1 MSLLID
7 TAAVLPR
14 DRVEFWANSSYEVYH
29 PLTIRTDAAER
40 FQARMWGE
48 WLASVGLF
56 RVAALPN
63 TMSRTRGEIA
73 AGDPECLHL
82 SILLRGHLHGAQHH
96 RECVLSPGDM
106 TTYDTSEPAIFRAGE
121 PFDLLVL
128 KLPKATLGK
137 HAANVSRQTAVRIP
151 GHTGLPRLAVRFF
164 CGAAAGLA
172 DGSIARNDT
181 GLAEHVIDL
190 VRRLYL
196 DVNATQSGRP
206 HSQAELLLH
215 AQAYIDAN
223 LGNPN
228 LNPEQV
234 ARACFISTRYLHR
247 VFARQELSVC
257 DWIRS
262 ERLERCRNDLADPAF
277 ADLSISAIAS
287 RWGLPSAPHFSRLFR
302 DAYGCS
308 PREFRRAATDGDRRC
323 PIRSTRPAGVTPVER
338 WRPRSPPRRS
348 RSPAS
353 PRATAARPCCA
364 TSSLTVSGGEV
375 VALMGANG
383 AGKTTTLRAISGLIK
398 PDAGTIALQGQDL
411 GALSPTAR
419 VRAGV
424 IHVPQ
429 DRGIFYG
436 LTVDEH
442 FRLDG
447 HGEDRHEA
455 AFELFPALRDLRH
468 RRAGLL
474 SGGEQQMLA
483 IARALVRRPKILL
496 LDELSLG
503 LAPIIVERLLPVVRA
518 AADTR
523 TDRRPAGGA
532 ARASGPGD
540 R

>member
-7 TAAVLPR
+7 TAVVEPR
-14 DRVEFWANSSYEVYH
+14 DRVEFWANSSYDVYH
-29 PLTIRTDAAER
+29 PLQIRTDAAER

-96 RECVLSPGDM
+96 RECVLAPGDM

-151 GHTGLPRLAVRFF
+151 GNTGLPRLAVRFF

-196 DVNATQSGRP
+196 DVDATQSQRP

-247 VFARQELSVC
+247 VFARQGLSVC

-262 ERLERCRNDLADPAF
+262 ERLDRCRTDLRDPAY

-302 DAYGCS
+302 VAYGCS
-308 PREFRRAATDGDRRC
+308 PREFRRAADDEDMPSGF
-323 PIRSTRPAGVTPVER
+323 AG
-338 WRPRSPPRRS
+338 
-348 RSPAS
+348 
-353 PRATAARPCCA
+353 
-364 TSSLTVSGGEV
+364 
-375 VALMGANG
+375 
-383 AGKTTTLRAISGLIK
+383 
-398 PDAGTIALQGQDL
+398 
-411 GALSPTAR
+411 
-419 VRAGV
+419 
-424 IHVPQ
+424 
-429 DRGIFYG
+429 
-436 LTVDEH
+436 
-442 FRLDG
+442 
-447 HGEDRHEA
+447 
-455 AFELFPALRDLRH
+455 
-468 RRAGLL
+468 
-474 SGGEQQMLA
+474 
-483 IARALVRRPKILL
+483 
-496 LDELSLG
+496 
-503 LAPIIVERLLPVVRA
+503 
-518 AADTR
+518 
-523 TDRRPAGGA
+523 GGA
-532 ARASGPGD
+532 APRLDA

>member
-7 TAAVLPR
+7 TAAVAPR
-14 DRVEFWANSSYEVYH
+14 ERVEFWANASYEVYH

-48 WLASVGLF
+48 WLGSVGLF

-82 SILLRGHLHGAQHH
+82 SILLRGHLHGAQHN
-96 RECVLSPGDM
+96 RECVLSPGDL
-106 TTYDTSEPAIFRAGE
+106 TTYDTSEPAIFRAGA

-128 KLPKATLGK
+128 KLPRATLGK
-137 HAANVSRQTAVRIP
+137 YAANVSRQTAVRIP
-151 GHTGLPRLAVRFF
+151 GHSGLPRLAVRFF

-196 DVNATQSGRP
+196 DVDPGQSGRP

-228 LNPEQV
+228 LNPEKI
-234 ARACFISTRYLHR
+234 AGACFISTRYLHR
-247 VFARQELSVC
+247 VFARQDLSVC

-262 ERLERCRNDLADPAF
+262 ERLDRCRSDLVDPTY

-308 PREFRRAATDGDRRC
+308 PREFRRGQ
-323 PIRSTRPAGVTPVER
+323 
-338 WRPRSPPRRS
+338 
-348 RSPAS
+348 
-353 PRATAARPCCA
+353 
-364 TSSLTVSGGEV
+364 SL
-375 VALMGANG
+375 
-383 AGKTTTLRAISGLIK
+383 
-398 PDAGTIALQGQDL
+398 
-411 GALSPTAR
+411 
-419 VRAGV
+419 
-424 IHVPQ
+424 
-429 DRGIFYG
+429 
-436 LTVDEH
+436 
-442 FRLDG
+442 
-447 HGEDRHEA
+447 
-455 AFELFPALRDLRH
+455 
-468 RRAGLL
+468 
-474 SGGEQQMLA
+474 
-483 IARALVRRPKILL
+483 
-496 LDELSLG
+496 
-503 LAPIIVERLLPVVRA
+503 
-518 AADTR
+518 
-523 TDRRPAGGA
+523 
-532 ARASGPGD
+532 
-540 R
+540 

>member
-7 TAAVLPR
+7 TALVPAR

-29 PLTIRTDAAER
+29 PLKIRTDAAER

-63 TMSRTRGEIA
+63 TMSRTREEIA

-137 HAANVSRQTAVRIP
+137 HAANVARQTAVRIP
-151 GHTGLPRLAVRFF
+151 GKTGLPRLAVRFF

-172 DGSIARNDT
+172 D
-181 GLAEHVIDL
+181 HVIDL

-196 DVNATQSGRP
+196 DVDASHSSRP

-247 VFARQELSVC
+247 VFAGQGLSVC

-262 ERLERCRNDLADPAF
+262 ERLDRCRNDLQDPAY

-308 PREFRRAATDGDRRC
+308 PREFRRSAA
-323 PIRSTRPAGVTPVER
+323 
-338 WRPRSPPRRS
+338 
-348 RSPAS
+348 
-353 PRATAARPCCA
+353 
-364 TSSLTVSGGEV
+364 
-375 VALMGANG
+375 
-383 AGKTTTLRAISGLIK
+383 
-398 PDAGTIALQGQDL
+398 
-411 GALSPTAR
+411 
-419 VRAGV
+419 
-424 IHVPQ
+424 
-429 DRGIFYG
+429 
-436 LTVDEH
+436 
-442 FRLDG
+442 
-447 HGEDRHEA
+447 
-455 AFELFPALRDLRH
+455 
-468 RRAGLL
+468 
-474 SGGEQQMLA
+474 
-483 IARALVRRPKILL
+483 ALV
-496 LDELSLG
+496 
-503 LAPIIVERLLPVVRA
+503 
-518 AADTR
+518 
-523 TDRRPAGGA
+523 
-532 ARASGPGD
+532 PGHP
-540 R
+540 

>member
-7 TAAVLPR
+7 TAAVAAR

-73 AGDPECLHL
+73 AGDPDCLHL

-128 KLPKATLGK
+128 KLPKSTLGK

-151 GHTGLPRLAVRFF
+151 GQTGLPRLAVRFF

-172 DGSIARNDT
+172 DGSIARSDT

-196 DVNATQSGRP
+196 DVDATQSHRP

-234 ARACFISTRYLHR
+234 ARASFISTRYLHR
-247 VFARQELSVC
+247 VFAGQGLSVC

-262 ERLERCRNDLADPAF
+262 ERLERCRNDLTDPAY

-308 PREFRRAATDGDRRC
+308 PREFRRSAADGEV
-323 PIRSTRPAGVTPVER
+323 PAGSDALAAPR
-338 WRPRSPPRRS
+338 WS
-348 RSPAS
+348 
-353 PRATAARPCCA
+353 
-364 TSSLTVSGGEV
+364 
-375 VALMGANG
+375 
-383 AGKTTTLRAISGLIK
+383 
-398 PDAGTIALQGQDL
+398 
-411 GALSPTAR
+411 
-419 VRAGV
+419 
-424 IHVPQ
+424 H
-429 DRGIFYG
+429 
-436 LTVDEH
+436 
-442 FRLDG
+442 
-447 HGEDRHEA
+447 
-455 AFELFPALRDLRH
+455 
-468 RRAGLL
+468 
-474 SGGEQQMLA
+474 
-483 IARALVRRPKILL
+483 
-496 LDELSLG
+496 
-503 LAPIIVERLLPVVRA
+503 
-518 AADTR
+518 TR
-523 TDRRPAGGA
+523 
-532 ARASGPGD
+532 
-540 R
+540 

>member
-1 MSLLID
+1 M
-7 TAAVLPR
+7 
-14 DRVEFWANSSYEVYH
+14 
-29 PLTIRTDAAER
+29 
-40 FQARMWGE
+40 
-48 WLASVGLF
+48 
-56 RVAALPN
+56 
-63 TMSRTRGEIA
+63 
-73 AGDPECLHL
+73 
-82 SILLRGHLHGAQHH
+82 
-96 RECVLSPGDM
+96 
-106 TTYDTSEPAIFRAGE
+106 
-121 PFDLLVL
+121 
-128 KLPKATLGK
+128 
-137 HAANVSRQTAVRIP
+137 
-151 GHTGLPRLAVRFF
+151 
-164 CGAAAGLA
+164 
-172 DGSIARNDT
+172 
-181 GLAEHVIDL
+181 
-190 VRRLYL
+190 RRLYL
-196 DVNATQSGRP
+196 DVDATQSTRP

-247 VFARQELSVC
+247 VFAGQDLSVC

-262 ERLERCRNDLADPAF
+262 ERLDRCRNDLADPAY

-308 PREFRRAATDGDRRC
+308 PREFRRAATDGDTVV
-323 PIRSTRPAGVTPVER
+323 PDLLAPPPGSRPVSAGT
-338 WRPRSPPRRS
+338 
-348 RSPAS
+348 AI
-353 PRATAARPCCA
+353 ATATLEITGLTAGYGGAPVLRDLG
-364 TSSLTVSGGEV
+364 LTVSGGEV

-398 PDAGTIALQGQDL
+398 PTAGTIALQGQDL
-411 GALSPTAR
+411 GGLSPTAR

-424 IHVPQ
+424 VHVPQ

-436 LTVDEH
+436 LTVGEH

-447 HGEDRHEA
+447 HSEDRYEA
-455 AFELFPALRDLRH
+455 AFEHFPALRGLLH

-483 IARALVRRPKILL
+483 IARALLRRPKVLL

-518 AADTR
+518 AADTEQ
-523 TDRRPAGGA
+523 TAVLLVEQHVHLALEIADRGYVLSHGELVVSDSAERLRSDSSLLA
-532 ARASGPGD
+532 ASYLGEHRA
-540 R
+540 